1 MASQGRFDCV
11 PLGDDALLVRLGDEL
26 SEELNER
33 ARSLADAVEA
43 AKAADPACEGI
54 IEASPAYSSA
64 LIDFD
69 PLLTTHAEVEAF
81 VRSARPSISG
91 GEARRIVRVPVA
103 YGGDAGPDL
112 ASIAAEAGLSAD
124 AVAAVHRGR
133 DYPVYMLGFAPGF
146 PYLGGVD
153 ERIASGRL
161 ATPRARIPAGSVG
174 IAGRQ
179 TGVYPFDSPGGW
191 KLIGRTP
198 MRLFDARKEPPAI
211 IRPGDLVRFYPIGHD
226 EFEAMSREPGGI
238 ADERE
243 EASATPPSPESSA
256 IRVVKPGLSTTV
268 QDLGRRGY
276 QKYGVPVSGAMDRLS
291 ARLANRLVGN
301 APSAACLE
309 TTLIG
314 PTLEFLSEAE
324 FAVAGAP
331 TPMTLDGEPVP
342 MYARVRAGR
351 GSVLEMPPVERG
363 ARSYVAVAGGFAV
376 EAVLGSRSTYA
387 RARLGG
393 VSGRRLEAGDLLPIG
408 RPARAP
414 LGAGDRDRGPFR
426 ARTPGVPLYAAGE
439 TARVRVVPGPE
450 ADALGPGCLA
460 AFASREYR
468 VSADSDRMGYRLE
481 GRDPLPMAGWGAR
494 EMLSS
499 AVNFGTVQAPPSGM
513 PIVMMADRQTCGGY
527 PRLASVIGADLG
539 VLAQVPPGGVV
550 RFEIVSAAEA
560 GAALLERER
569 ELEAAL
575 IRGQPAPVVRR
586 FVVTVDGERFDVEVE
601 PR

>member
-26 SEELNER
+26 SEELNGR

-43 AKAADPACEGI
+43 AKAAGPAGEGI
-54 IEASPAYSSA
+54 IEASPAYSSV
-64 LIDFD
+64 LVDFD
-69 PLLTTHAEVEAF
+69 PLLTTHAKVEAF
-81 VRSARPSISG
+81 VRSARPSVPG
-91 GEARRIVRVPVA
+91 GEARRVVRVPVA

-112 ASIAAEAGLSAD
+112 ESIAAEAGLSAD
-124 AVAAVHRGR
+124 EVAAAHRGR

-161 ATPRARIPAGSVG
+161 KTPRPRIPAGSVG

-198 MRLFDARKEPPAI
+198 MRLFDPRKEPPAVL
-211 IRPGDLVRFYPIGHD
+211 RPGDLVRFYPIGHD
-226 EFEAMSREPGGI
+226 EFESMSREPGGI

-243 EASATPPSPESSA
+243 DPCDSPSGPESAA
-256 IRVVKPGLSTTV
+256 IRVVKPGLSTTI

-276 QKYGVPVSGAMDRLS
+276 QKYGVSVSGAMDRLS

-314 PTLEFLSEAE
+314 PTLEFLSDAE

-342 MYARVRAGR
+342 MHARVRARR
-351 GSVLEMPPVERG
+351 GSVLEMPPVGRG

-376 EAVLGSRSTYA
+376 EPALGSRSTYA

-408 RPARAP
+408 RPGAN
-414 LGAGDRDRGPFR
+414 LGPGDRDREPVR
-426 ARTPGVPLYAAGE
+426 ARTPGVPLYAASE

-450 ADALGPGCLA
+450 ADALGPGCLE